1 MRGYKDMG
9 WPEKINLQLF
19 YEAGFSDLPYEIT
32 ETRTQG
38 RGLTIFKPQIGHFY
52 FGKNRTFLNWL
63 DNVNKKPLTIPAFGD
78 SFYLKRVPRFSQPA
92 KWADRNNQ

>member
-63 DNVNKKPLTIPAFGD
+63 DRAIRELDFCRLLKLKFFFVELT
-78 SFYLKRVPRFSQPA
+78 
-92 KWADRNNQ
+92 